1 MNSPLCH
8 PVLYSDCPELVLAVR
23 MPMSKGGGLG
33 VVENEG
39 GGGGG
44 VVRARGHSRSA
55 SHGGATVAGATL
67 SPATSAGAVGRPSAL
82 KQRGHQRAFS
92 QGMIETDN
100 INFVRG
106 HNRVGSKT
114 DFILPP
120 GHRENDSLTALTQK
134 KSGHSR
140 QASRSESIYTLRN
153 NAPAPKWRQMLCDWL
168 QLMPPVEESR
178 FRTVVP
184 NHLIPPHTPA
194 KDHPN
199 GSRCNNRIRTTKY
212 TLLSFLPKNL
222 LEQFHRVANLYF
234 IFIVLL
240 NWFPT
245 INAFGKEVAM
255 IPVMFVLGVTGI
267 KDLFED
273 RRRHASDKRINNS
286 FCRVYVSEEERYKK
300 ILWKEIRVGDIVHLS
315 NNENIPADILLLRS
329 SDPQGLCYV
338 DSCNLDG
345 ETNLKQRQIARGFLK
360 KQPEFTPSMFRS
372 VVEVEAPTTKIYRFH
387 GAIIHPS
394 GERVP
399 VGTENLLLR
408 DCVLKNTDYVE
419 GIVVYAGHETKAM
432 LNNNGPRWKRSSLEK
447 QINEDIMWCV
457 VILLVFCCLGA
468 SGSWLWL
475 STFPLNTSIPFL
487 PYTGSPGY
495 EGFLTFWTFII
506 ILQVMIPL
514 SLYVTVEMAK
524 LLQVYHINNNSEL
537 YDSET
542 NKMVECRALNI
553 TEELG
558 QIQYIFSDKT
568 GTLTE
573 NKMIF
578 RRCTINGVDYNHH
591 PPTDQQQKDMGGH
604 VNFVSVN
611 SRLETDLS
619 GDSIVSQK
627 VREFFLVLAL
637 CNTVVVAK
645 HPHHDHMNA
654 SGVIEPELS
663 AQVEFIPK
671 PQTSN
676 TVSSSRSR
684 YRRLAESRSITPS
697 PTPLSKEVC
706 DGAAPPLDAAAAEE
720 RPRQRERGLPSLMGF
735 GRATTLSPIASSPD
749 SSPTTLPPAAK
760 HANSPPRPKLL
771 NVPMPSIL
779 SNVYRR
785 SKNGVNNNSPKVPES
800 SEVKPIYEAESPD
813 ELALVETAYNYN
825 VCLLSRMPNSVTVG
839 MLGENPVDYEI
850 LKVLPFDSARKCM
863 SVILRFSDSD
873 QIVMFCK
880 GADSTILSRLAP
892 IDDLQSQQML
902 FRTQQHLNLYARQ
915 GLRVLVMARR
925 HLTESEFS
933 NWAMRLDEA
942 DLSHDARDRKLRE
955 AYLDIEQNLTLIGAT
970 GIEDRLQEGVP
981 ETISSLRAAGIVMW
995 VLTGDKPETAI
1006 NVAYSAR
1013 LFSPNMEL
1021 LKLFAR
1027 SKETAES
1034 TIHFYLAA
1042 VEGLTT
1048 ESERTNQ
1055 GQPSTENSTRSERI
1069 SNNRKK
1075 ALVVDGK
1082 TLTYI
1087 LDRRSNLQE
1096 PFLRLTRHCTS
1107 VLCCRA
1113 TPLQKA
1119 YIVRIVKQ
1127 ELKTRTL
1134 AIGDGANDV
1143 SMIQTAD
1150 VGIGISGHE
1159 GMQAVMSSDFSMPRF
1174 KFLERLLLVHGHW
1187 AYDRLARMVLY
1198 FFYKN
1203 ATFVFLIFWYQLY
1216 CGFSG
1221 TVMFDQMYHMLYNL
1235 VFTSLPPLAIGVYDQ
1250 DVPQQ
1255 ILLTRPGL
1263 YKQGRLGLTY
1273 QHHSFWLTTA
1283 DAFYQSIV
1291 ILFISAGVYDETD
1304 AGIWEFGI
1312 AIVTSCMF
1320 AMLLQAALETKSWTI
1335 LHVGSIILS
1344 LGGYFVFCFIYNSI
1358 CMQCLGLPSNVWVL
1372 RSTLASLEFWCL
1384 VLLSTVAALLPRV
1397 TVMVLINIYWPND
1410 TVRVMMEERN
1420 ALKHGDNFLVSWS
1433 RSTSTS
1439 SIYRTGE
1446 GPPKETAVPISTT
1459 LTTVG

>member
-8 PVLYSDCPELVLAVR
+8 PVLYSDCPELLLAVT
-23 MPMSKGGGLG
+23 MPKGGGGLG
-33 VVENEG
+33 VDTEMGVG
-39 GGGGG
+39 GG
-44 VVRARGHSRSA
+44 VRARGHSRSA
-55 SHGGATVAGATL
+55 SHGGATAGATL

-92 QGMIETDN
+92 QGMIEADG
-100 INFVRG
+100 ISFVRG
-106 HNRVGSKT
+106 HNRVNSKT

-134 KSGHSR
+134 TRGHSR

-153 NAPAPKWRQMLCDWL
+153 NAPAPKWRQLLCDWL
-168 QLMPPVEESR
+168 QLIPPVEESR

-194 KDHPN
+194 KEHPN
-199 GSRCNNRIRTTKY
+199 GNRCNNRICTTKY

-286 FCRVYVSEEERYKK
+286 FCRVYVSEEERYQK

-345 ETNLKQRQIARGFLK
+345 ETNLKQRQVARGFLK
-360 KQPEFTPSMFRS
+360 KQPEFVPSLFRS

-447 QINEDIMWCV
+447 KINEDIMWCV

-475 STFPLNTSIPFL
+475 SSFPLHTRIPFL
-487 PYTGSPGY
+487 PYSASPGY

-537 YDSET
+537 YDPET
-542 NKMVECRALNI
+542 DKMVECRALNI

-558 QIQYIFSDKT
+558 QVQYIFSDKT

-619 GDSIVSQK
+619 GDSAVSHK
-627 VREFFLVLAL
+627 VREFFLVLSL

-645 HPHHDHMNA
+645 HPHHDSMNA

-663 AQVEFIPK
+663 THVEFIPK
-671 PQTSN
+671 PQTST

-697 PTPLSKEVC
+697 PTPLSTASAADDTMSTTLEEESPPRPPPPPEV
-706 DGAAPPLDAAAAEE
+706 
-720 RPRQRERGLPSLMGF
+720 RQSLRERGLPSLISF

-749 SSPTTLPPAAK
+749 SSPTTKHTAAAA
-760 HANSPPRPKLL
+760 ANSPPRPKLL
-771 NVPMPSIL
+771 NVPMPAIL
-779 SNVYRR
+779 SSVVYRR
-785 SKNGVNNNSPKVPES
+785 NKNGVNNNSPKVPES
-800 SEVKPIYEAESPD
+800 SAVKPIYEAESPD

-863 SVILRFSDSD
+863 SVILRFSSND

-925 HLTESEFS
+925 HLSESEFS
-933 NWAMRLDEA
+933 NWATRLEEA

-981 ETISSLRAAGIVMW
+981 ETIASLRAAGIVVW

-1013 LFSPNMEL
+1013 LFSPSCEL

-1027 SKETAES
+1027 NKETAES
-1034 TIHFYLAA
+1034 TIHLYLAA
-1042 VEGLTT
+1042 VEGRTT
-1048 ESERTNQ
+1048 TDVTNQ

-1127 ELKTRTL
+1127 QLKTRTL

-1143 SMIQTAD
+1143 SMIQSAD

-1203 ATFVFLIFWYQLY
+1203 AVSTIKMFHSKY
-1216 CGFSG
+1216 C
-1221 TVMFDQMYHMLYNL
+1221 
-1235 VFTSLPPLAIGVYDQ
+1235 
-1250 DVPQQ
+1250 
-1255 ILLTRPGL
+1255 
-1263 YKQGRLGLTY
+1263 
-1273 QHHSFWLTTA
+1273 
-1283 DAFYQSIV
+1283 
-1291 ILFISAGVYDETD
+1291 
-1304 AGIWEFGI
+1304 
-1312 AIVTSCMF
+1312 
-1320 AMLLQAALETKSWTI
+1320 
-1335 LHVGSIILS
+1335 
-1344 LGGYFVFCFIYNSI
+1344 
-1358 CMQCLGLPSNVWVL
+1358 
-1372 RSTLASLEFWCL
+1372 
-1384 VLLSTVAALLPRV
+1384 
-1397 TVMVLINIYWPND
+1397 
-1410 TVRVMMEERN
+1410 
-1420 ALKHGDNFLVSWS
+1420 
-1433 RSTSTS
+1433 
-1439 SIYRTGE
+1439 
-1446 GPPKETAVPISTT
+1446 
-1459 LTTVG
+1459 